1 MKLISENININ
12 FIGKMKQALICS
24 SIIIVIGLVS
34 FMSRGESN
42 FGIDFIGGLM
52 QQVKFTQVTS
62 AKDVRGVLKKVGLEN
77 VSLQEVYGAKDILIL
92 RSAIEDKARLK
103 KALESVHGADGVAIQ
118 REEMVGPAVGK
129 DLRRQGLLA
138 LLFSLIAILLYVSW
152 RFEFKYAIG
161 AIVALFH
168 DVLITVGILSFFQV
182 EISLQILAAL
192 LTIVG
197 YSLNDTIVVFD
208 RIRECLKLNKKG
220 AYEKVI
226 NISINQTLSRTLLT
240 SVTTFLVVLMLFL
253 FGGEVIHNFAFALMI
268 GILVG
273 TYSSIFIASSTLFF
287 WNKAREGK
295 K

>member
-161 AIVALFH
+161 AIAALFH

-287 WNKAREGK
+287 WNKGKEGK